1 MSSAKPDKNSEESFD
16 KKANAKIDVS
26 DIERIVFSKVNLSEM
41 HKGIYSDPTQVSSV
55 TKKGGSGQS
64 EYIEEESYVNPTNM
78 DCQSDVDFEDEKLR
92 SIDE

>member
-1 MSSAKPDKNSEESFD
+1 M
-16 KKANAKIDVS
+16 S

-41 HKGIYSDPTQVSSV
+41 HHGIYSDPTQASSV

-64 EYIEEESYVNPTNM
+64 EYIEEESYVNPTNI

-92 SIDE
+92 SIDA